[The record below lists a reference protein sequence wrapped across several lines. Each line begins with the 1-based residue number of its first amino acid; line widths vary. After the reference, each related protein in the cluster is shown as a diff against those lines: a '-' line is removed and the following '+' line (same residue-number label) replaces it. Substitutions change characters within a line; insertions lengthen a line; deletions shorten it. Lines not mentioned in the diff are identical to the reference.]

1 MHLTIISPFDP
12 HPPNTA
18 NGNGHTGGVERVLS
32 NFAHH
37 VADRG
42 HNVSVICST
51 DGSSGNGGSNGHAQV
66 NGHQVVR
73 VPRAGTLFRAPIV
86 DLTKYIPE
94 HTDLVHVPATYP
106 FTTPRVLGWANKAQT
121 PAVLDF
127 HFEPH
132 PGSAL
137 GRLAAKAYRSIGPRT
152 YDHADAVLVRSL
164 AYGRNAPS
172 LSSVPEDRWHAL
184 PNGIDPGRFCPNGAG
199 GHGDHLLFV
208 GRLVPYKGVDVLLDA
223 LAEHDVGHP
232 LKIAGGGPLREH
244 LEAKADRLDL
254 DVTFLGHVAEER
266 LPGLYRD
273 AVATVLPSVNQ
284 QECFGVTL
292 VESMACGT
300 PVVAS
305 DLPGVSEVAQH
316 GGLVARPGDPAS
328 LATQL
333 SRIAD
338 DPGIPRGEKLAAQI
352 HEEFSWD
359 TLTDRLL
366 GVYENVLDT

>member
-1 MHLTIISPFDP
+1 MHLTIVSPFDP
-12 HPPNTA
+12 HPPDTA
-18 NGNGHTGGVERVLS
+18 NGDGHTGGVERVLS

-37 VADRG
+37 MADRG
-42 HNVSVICST
+42 HEVSVICST
-51 DGSSGNGGSNGHAQV
+51 ERSNGQAPV

-73 VPRAGTLFRAPIV
+73 VPRSGTLFRAPVV
-86 DLTKYIPE
+86 DLAGYIPE

-106 FTTPRVLGWANKAQT
+106 FTTPRVLRWAEKAQT

-132 PGSAL
+132 PSSAL
-137 GRLAAKAYRSIGPRT
+137 GRLAARAYRSIGPRT

-164 AYGRNAPS
+164 AYGRSAPS

-184 PNGIDPGRFCPNGAG
+184 PNGIDPSRFCPNGG
-199 GHGDHLLFV
+199 HGHGDHLLFV
-208 GRLVPYKGVDVLLDA
+208 GRLVPYKGLDVLLDA

-232 LKIAGGGPLREH
+232 LKIVGGGPLRED

-254 DVTFLGHVAEER
+254 DVSFLGHVAEDR

-273 AVATVLPSVNQ
+273 AMATVLPSINK

-316 GGLVARPGDPAS
+316 GGLVAEPGDPGS
-328 LATQL
+328 LAAQL

-338 DPGIPRGEKLAAQI
+338 DPEIPRGKPLADKI
-352 HEEFSWD
+352 HAEFSWEA
-359 TLTDRLL
+359 LTDRLI
-366 GVYENVLDT
+366 GVYDHVLET